1 MLGNITQFGKTK
13 ATIVLMGA
21 GLALAGAGVATAE
34 PTTPPP
40 TPPTTTAPAAPAAP
54 GTVHPPNVTA
64 GNCESGGGIVI
75 LEQKRHAYLRRRVLR
90 WPASLLMTVASCPP
104 ATRVHMQGK
113 VCHDDSRSG

>member
-40 TPPTTTAPAAPAAP
+40 TPTTTAPAAPAAP
-54 GTVHPPNVTA
+54 GTVHPNVTA

-75 LEQKRHAYLRRRVLR
+75 LEQNG
-90 WPASLLMTVASCPP
+90 
-104 ATRVHMQGK
+104 TRTCVGGFYDGQQ
-113 VCHDDSRSG
+113 VF